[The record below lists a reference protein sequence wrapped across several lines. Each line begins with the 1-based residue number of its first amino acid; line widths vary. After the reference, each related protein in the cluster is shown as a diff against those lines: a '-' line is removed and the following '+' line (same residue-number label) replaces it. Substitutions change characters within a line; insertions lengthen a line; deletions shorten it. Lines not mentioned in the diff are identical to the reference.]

1 MTMHLDNR
9 LSTISTKKRDVK
21 MTKAKLADYEVR
33 WRKHNK
39 WAKQNN
45 MHDMRYATIEQ
56 YIDYC
61 HGKTPK
67 RDVRRDRSVLQQE
80 RVPQRVTT
88 EYPSAPMSTKGNTT
102 KKEPLRYT
110 GERKLLGI
118 ATMHKSNAVPIFED
132 DKQHAID
139 IARMRR

>member
-80 RVPQRVTT
+80 RVPRLLIVAWHAGLWGHLSRGGRRGGV
-88 EYPSAPMSTKGNTT
+88 PG
-102 KKEPLRYT
+102 LR
-110 GERKLLGI
+110 
-118 ATMHKSNAVPIFED
+118 
-132 DKQHAID
+132 
-139 IARMRR
+139 ARW